1 MHPPRPDAPGPTLAS
16 IHVYPLKS
24 ARGTSVSQVRVD
36 PVGLQHDRRW
46 MLLDERGA
54 FMSLRTHNR
63 MALLRTALT
72 ESSLHVEAPGLE
84 PLSLPLEASDGGAVA
99 RVQVWREKRHAVDC
113 GDEPAAWASEAMGER
128 CRVVRAVPPPDGRP
142 ETADGWVLAGFADA
156 QAALM
161 ISQASLDDLN
171 ARLPEPLPMN
181 RFRPNLVLSGAE
193 PYAEDRLGHVRIG
206 SVAAH
211 ALRPCARCA
220 ATTVDSETATRGKEP
235 LRTLAT
241 YRRGGNGEVY
251 FGVNTRFEGE
261 GVIRVGDRVVTAAG

>member
-1 MHPPRPDAPGPTLAS
+1 MHPPRPDAPGPTLGS

-24 ARGTSVSQVRVD
+24 ARGISVSEARVD
-36 PVGLQHDRRW
+36 RIGLEHDRRW

-54 FMSLRTHNR
+54 FMSLRTHER

-72 ESSLHVEAPGLE
+72 ESSLHIEAPGLE
-84 PLSLPLEASDGGAVA
+84 PLTLPLEESDGGPVA

-128 CRVVRAVPPPDGRP
+128 CRVVRAVAPPDGSP
-142 ETADGWVLAGFADA
+142 ETPDGWVLAGFADA

-171 ARLPEPLPMN
+171 ARLPEPLRMD
-181 RFRPNLVLSGAE
+181 RFRPNLVVSGAE
-193 PYAEDRLGHVRIG
+193 PYAEDRVGELRIG
-206 SVAAH
+206 SVAAR

-241 YRRGGNGEVY
+241 YRRGRDGAVY
-251 FGVNTRFEGE
+251 FGMNTRFEGE
-261 GVIRVGDRVVTAAG
+261 GVLRVGDPIVPSEA

>member
-1 MHPPRPDAPGPTLAS
+1 MHPPRPDAPAPTLAS

-24 ARGTSVSQVRVD
+24 ARGISLTEARVD

-46 MLLDERGA
+46 MLLDEHGS
-54 FMSLRTHNR
+54 FMSLRTHQR
-63 MALLRTALT
+63 MAFLRTSLT
-72 ESSLHVEAPGLE
+72 ASSLRLEAPGIE
-84 PLSLPLEASDGGAVA
+84 PLTLPLDPSDGASVA
-99 RVQVWREKRHAVDC
+99 PIQVWREKRHAVDC
-113 GDEPAAWASEAMGER
+113 GDEPAAWASEAMEAR
-128 CRVVRAVPPPDGRP
+128 CRVVRAVPPPDGRA

-171 ARLPEPLPMN
+171 TRLVEPLPMN
-181 RFRPNLVLSGAE
+181 RFRPNLVLSGTE
-193 PYAEDRLGHVRIG
+193 PYAEDRLGTLRIG

-251 FGVNTRFEGE
+251 FGMNTRFAGE
-261 GVIRVGDRVVTAAG
+261 GVIRVGHPVRTVEA